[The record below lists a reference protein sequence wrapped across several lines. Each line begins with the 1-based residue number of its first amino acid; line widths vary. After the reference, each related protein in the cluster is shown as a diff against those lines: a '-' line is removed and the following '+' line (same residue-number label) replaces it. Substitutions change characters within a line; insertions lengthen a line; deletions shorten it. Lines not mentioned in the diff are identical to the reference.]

1 MAVEIKV
8 APDERLEL
16 VRAQITDTTLNSDY
30 FNVTE
35 LSDTFSGGKN
45 AFLIAGSELLEPN
58 TEVKVQIRDSA
69 GEVVYCEFSDGYPDE
84 YYEGISKVVAVYVY
98 PTETAFGPATITLI
112 GQIRDS
118 LDLVKWERKINIDP
132 SLPNT
137 TRVRFYKRPKVSIV
151 EELAPIYSF
160 DITGSKVA
168 SNVTQSFAN
177 IKISQLDTFAGDV
190 KRVKVF
196 RTSEGDISDY
206 DLIQDILIE
215 SKELL
220 TTTELSG
227 SVISNAG
234 LFTSETLSKLWNTGS
249 LITSLTSSRIDNGLS
264 LKGSGY
270 LRYTSSLN
278 LNSGNTYELGI
289 DAFYSASIASDLG
302 IYVSGSQNGET
313 LVGILNGTTP
323 TKNLTDQVFA
333 FTLDKAEPTAS
344 LYLSQSQSEW
354 HVGNISLKLSEDSA
368 FSPSEVSF
376 ITSMPTVIG
385 NETYNFKFEFYDVNN
400 NFVPVAVTQSALFT
414 GGNNNIG
421 GTLTIV
427 SASTTALSQSVSY
440 DLWFNPTGSVTA
452 SIQFVSQSASSS
464 ISSVSSSVSGTIAN
478 VSSSLSSSISQSKA
492 AAISSSFG
500 NLQTLANGNFSGSFI
515 SDTTIYAPVIGGT
528 TGYISQ
534 LFKVGTAP
542 SIYLDARQSP
552 RKIFIGG
559 AIPSGQ
565 TEYSGAFNNSNTTV
579 YMDSSGKFS
588 LGNKLTWDGNT
599 LNVTGII
606 NITSGPTYDS
616 IATAQST
623 ANTAQSTANTA
634 QSTANSAQSTANSA
648 QSTANTAIDRIFTDA
663 AGKIVKVAAPSGK
676 GLFLSSTHL
685 GYYNTTDYPSSP
697 WRTYMNSDGDFYL
710 NGAGSNGLTW
720 NAAASTLSIDGNIT
734 ARNGTFYGNITS
746 NATIS
751 GGTIT
756 GGAIVGSTLS
766 GATGTFTGT
775 ITAAAGTIGNWTID
789 SGNLRTAN
797 SRMILN
803 PTAPSIT
810 LTDSGGNAKTTI
822 RTGALST
829 ISSAVMS
836 VSSFNI
842 ISPNILYTGAESDT
856 GKVYT
861 EAATSLGSQ
870 TAGLYNSAYSFNYT
884 STLVRVDALTSG
896 LSEYIQGV
904 DILDS
909 VGNVIQSFQFGKGTA
924 TNFSGNSSPTT
935 NTGGSGTGFISLT
948 LPANDTY
955 FARPWQSYK
964 VRASGAGYAIIYP
977 LLLPTPSLSFT
988 KVTGFAEL
996 TDEGLQIVSSTNRF
1010 IKLRTGGLYDLDA
1023 QGSWQHDNGDVSFV
1037 QNTGGLYA
1045 RGSLVTTTAGNYS
1058 DIRLKEDISD
1068 YTHGLS
1074 HIKQFNPKWFR
1085 FKKRYNE
1092 KMLSG
1097 LIAQD
1102 VEAISNEYINED
1114 LEGFKELNY
1123 PAIYMTMLNA
1133 IKELSLKVE
1142 ELEAQ
1147 LSGSK

>member
-1 MAVEIKV
+1 
-8 APDERLEL
+8 
-16 VRAQITDTTLNSDY
+16 
-30 FNVTE
+30 
-35 LSDTFSGGKN
+35 
-45 AFLIAGSELLEPN
+45 
-58 TEVKVQIRDSA
+58 
-69 GEVVYCEFSDGYPDE
+69 
-84 YYEGISKVVAVYVY
+84 
-98 PTETAFGPATITLI
+98 
-112 GQIRDS
+112 
-118 LDLVKWERKINIDP
+118 
-132 SLPNT
+132 
-137 TRVRFYKRPKVSIV
+137 
-151 EELAPIYSF
+151 
-160 DITGSKVA
+160 
-168 SNVTQSFAN
+168 
-177 IKISQLDTFAGDV
+177 
-190 KRVKVF
+190 
-196 RTSEGDISDY
+196 
-206 DLIQDILIE
+206 
-215 SKELL
+215 
-220 TTTELSG
+220 
-227 SVISNAG
+227 
-234 LFTSETLSKLWNTGS
+234 
-249 LITSLTSSRIDNGLS
+249 
-264 LKGSGY
+264 
-270 LRYTSSLN
+270 
-278 LNSGNTYELGI
+278 
-289 DAFYSASIASDLG
+289 
-302 IYVSGSQNGET
+302 
-313 LVGILNGTTP
+313 
-323 TKNLTDQVFA
+323 
-333 FTLDKAEPTAS
+333 
-344 LYLSQSQSEW
+344 
-354 HVGNISLKLSEDSA
+354 
-368 FSPSEVSF
+368 
-376 ITSMPTVIG
+376 
-385 NETYNFKFEFYDVNN
+385 
-400 NFVPVAVTQSALFT
+400 
-414 GGNNNIG
+414 
-421 GTLTIV
+421 
-427 SASTTALSQSVSY
+427 
-440 DLWFNPTGSVTA
+440 
-452 SIQFVSQSASSS
+452 
-464 ISSVSSSVSGTIAN
+464 
-478 VSSSLSSSISQSKA
+478 
-492 AAISSSFG
+492 
-500 NLQTLANGNFSGSFI
+500 
-515 SDTTIYAPVIGGT
+515 
-528 TGYISQ
+528 
-534 LFKVGTAP
+534 
-542 SIYLDARQSP
+542 
-552 RKIFIGG
+552 
-559 AIPSGQ
+559 
-565 TEYSGAFNNSNTTV
+565 
-579 YMDSSGKFS
+579 
-588 LGNKLTWDGNT
+588 
-599 LNVTGII
+599 
-606 NITSGPTYDS
+606 
-616 IATAQST
+616 
-623 ANTAQSTANTA
+623 
-634 QSTANSAQSTANSA
+634 
-648 QSTANTAIDRIFTDA
+648 
-663 AGKIVKVAAPSGK
+663 
-676 GLFLSSTHL
+676 
-685 GYYNTTDYPSSP
+685 
-697 WRTYMNSDGDFYL
+697 MNSDGDFYL

-842 ISPNILYTGAESDT
+842 ISPNILHTGAESDT

-977 LLLPTPSLSFT
+977 LSLPTPSLSFT
-988 KVTGFAEL
+988 KVSAFAEF

-1045 RGSLVTTTAGNYS
+1045 RNSLVTTTAGNYS
-1058 DIRLKEDISD
+1058 DIQLKEDISD

-1133 IKELSLKVE
+1133 IKELSIKVE

>member
-8 APDERLEL
+8 APDEKLEL
-16 VRAQITDTTLNSDY
+16 VRAQIIDTTLNSDY

-69 GEVVYCEFSDGYPDE
+69 GEVLYCEFSDGYPEE

-98 PTETAFGPATITLI
+98 PTETAFGPATITLV
-112 GQIRDS
+112 GQVRDS

-151 EELAPIYSF
+151 EELSPIYTF

-168 SNVTQSFAN
+168 TNVTQSFAN
-177 IKISQLDTFAGDV
+177 IKVSQLDTFAGDV
-190 KRVKVF
+190 KRVKVY

-206 DLIQDILIE
+206 ELIQDILVE

-220 TTTELSG
+220 TTTALSG
-227 SVISNAG
+227 SVIGDAG
-234 LFTSETLSKLWNTGS
+234 LFTSETLKKLWNTGS
-249 LITSLTSSRIDNGLS
+249 LSAALTSSRIDNGLS

-278 LNSGNTYELGI
+278 LNNGNTYELGI
-289 DAFYSASIASDLG
+289 DAFYSSSTNSDLG
-302 IYVSGSQNGET
+302 IYISGSQNGQT
-313 LVGILNGTTP
+313 LIGTLNGITP
-323 TKNLTDQVFA
+323 TKNLTDQVIS

-344 LYLSQSQSEW
+344 LYFSQSQSEW
-354 HVGNISLKLSEDSA
+354 HVGNISLKLSEDTA

-376 ITSMPTVIG
+376 VTSMPTVVG

-400 NFVPVAVTQSALFT
+400 NFVPVAVTQSATFS

-421 GTLTIV
+421 GTITLI
-427 SASTTALSQSVSY
+427 SGSTSLLSQSVSY

-452 SIQFVSQSASSS
+452 SITT
-464 ISSVSSSVSGTIAN
+464 VSSSVSTVSASISGTISN
-478 VSSSLSSSISQSKA
+478 VSASLSSSISASKA
-492 AAISSSFG
+492 ASISSSFG
-500 NLQTLANGNFSGSFI
+500 NIQTLANGKFSGSFI
-515 SDTTIYAPVIGGT
+515 SDTTIFAPVIGGNN
-528 TGYISQ
+528 GYISD

-542 SIYLDARQSP
+542 SIYLDARQNP

-559 AIPSGQ
+559 VSDSGS
-565 TEYSGAFNNSNTTV
+565 YNNSNTTV
-579 YMDSSGKFS
+579 YMDSTGKFS
-588 LGNKLTWDGNT
+588 LGNKLYWDGTT
-599 LNVTGII
+599 LNVTGVI
-606 NITSGPTYDS
+606 NITSGPTYDA
-616 IATAQST
+616 IGTAQST

-634 QSTANSAQSTANSA
+634 QSTANSAATAASNA

-697 WRTYMNSDGDFYL
+697 WRTYMNSNGDFYL

-766 GATGTFTGT
+766 GATGTFSGT

-803 PTAPSIT
+803 PVAPSIT

-829 ISSAVMS
+829 ISSATIT

-842 ISPNILYTGAESDT
+842 ISPNIVYTGPESDT

-870 TAGLYNSAYSFNYT
+870 TAGLYNSAYSYNYA
-884 STLVRVDALTSG
+884 SLGTLIRVDALTSG
-896 LSEYIQGV
+896 VSSYGQGV

-909 VGNVIQSFQFGKGTA
+909 VGNVVQSFGFGGGTVQ
-924 TNFSGNSSPTT
+924 NFSGNPSPVT
-935 NTGGSGTGFISLT
+935 NTGGSATGFVSLT
-948 LPANDTY
+948 LPATDTY
-955 FARPWQSYK
+955 YARPWQSYK
-964 VRASGAGYAIIYP
+964 VQASGAGYAIIYP
-977 LLLPTPSLSFT
+977 KTLPTPTLSFT
-988 KVTGFAEL
+988 KVTGFAEF
-996 TDEGLQIVSSTNRF
+996 TDEGLQIVSSTNRY

-1023 QGSWQHDNGDVSFV
+1023 QGSWYHDNGDVSFV
-1037 QNTGGLYA
+1037 LNSGALYA
-1045 RGSLVTTTAGNYS
+1045 RGSLVTTGAGNYS
-1058 DIRLKEDISD
+1058 DVRLKEDISD

-1102 VEAISNEYINED
+1102 VESISSEYINED
-1114 LEGFKELNY
+1114 LEGYKELNY

-1133 IKELSLKVE
+1133 IKELSIKVE